1 MLKEGTFTSF
11 GPRETDMQ
19 YLAYYRR
26 KRPASPNFSVAKQRA
41 AAASYYPNAE
51 YTELEVR
58 KGQHR
63 PALAEAVE
71 HAKRE
76 RATLVIP
83 KLGRLSRNPAVT
95 HLLMESGIDFIALD
109 QPTTNRGTI
118 HILAATAEED
128 TRARTERVK
137 AAFARMR
144 AAGAKLGSA
153 NPKLWKGREHK
164 RGWKKGAKIAG
175 ENRAATAKSC
185 YQYVLPEIK
194 RRREKGESLADIVE
208 WLNDAGHRTTA
219 FKPFTQ
225 TALWRIIKRYLG
237 EEYLGPI
244 KSKDHPLAHVVAAN
258 RADAT
263 A

>member
-1 MLKEGTFTSF
+1 MKEGTFTSF
-11 GPRETDMQ
+11 GPREIDMQ

-41 AAASYYPNAE
+41 AAARYYPIAE

-63 PALAEAVE
+63 PALVEAVE

-76 RATLVIP
+76 GATLVIP
-83 KLGRLSRNPAVT
+83 KLDRLSRNPAVT
-95 HLLMESGIDFIALD
+95 HLLMESGINFIALD
-109 QPTTNRGTI
+109 QPTTNPSTV
-118 HILAATAEED
+118 HILAAVAEKE

-137 AAFARMR
+137 ETFTRMR
-144 AAGAKLGSA
+144 AEGVKLGSA
-153 NPKLWKGREHK
+153 NPQLWKGRENK
-164 RGWKKGAKIAG
+164 RGWKKGAKVASAH
-175 ENRAATAKSC
+175 RAANTKSC
-185 YQYVLPEIK
+185 YQYLMPEIK
-194 RRREKGESLADIVE
+194 RRRENGESLADIVK
-208 WLNDAGHRTTA
+208 WLNDEGHRTTA

-244 KSKDHPLAHVVAAN
+244 KSKDHPLAHVVTAN
-258 RADAT
+258 TNGAT